1 MKTTSNPADHQNSAM
16 ALEIDH
22 DPFDFELNKGQS
34 AKEVGLLD
42 DPIPEEPKS
51 KNNYY
56 YAVILWTISQASY
69 AIMVAFSKITF
80 KINPAVTPYDLGLMR
95 AVVQLPFYVA
105 YAVYYKV
112 NLVDFKGRGPL

>member
-42 DPIPEEPKS
+42 DPIQEEPKS